1 MVCSGECVWMLS
13 KILGV
18 PPECAG
24 VLVVGMGTVFLRNLV
39 NLIKSGQTRSKS
51 DQIWSNRVKI

>member
-1 MVCSGECVWMLS
+1 MACSGKCVWMFS

-24 VLVVGMGTVFLRNLV
+24 VLVVGMGTVFFT
-39 NLIKSGQTRSKS
+39 KPSQS
-51 DQIWSNRVKI
+51 DQIWSNPVKI

>member
-1 MVCSGECVWMLS
+1 MVCSGECVWMFS

-24 VLVVGMGTVFLRNLV
+24 VLVVGMGTVFFHE
-39 NLIKSGQTRSKS
+39 T
-51 DQIWSNRVKI
+51 